1 MISKLLTAPVSASH
15 ARHDHLQKVAVHL
28 GLVQETLLVPLWARA
43 MECLEDSP
51 ILEDQ
56 KSRHIME
63 ALDYDFS
70 ILNKATASQVGCCV
84 RGNLC
89 DSCVR
94 GFLNKH
100 PDGTVIELGCGL
112 NSRFERVDNGHVNW
126 IDIDL
131 PDTMQLRRRFFDS
144 HKRVTG
150 LALDLRDHDWI
161 DALPTTSG
169 PVFVVSEGVLVY
181 LDTSTVK
188 RIFAALSERFSG
200 CQIVFD
206 TMTKLVKN
214 NQKSHDAMRFFPAP
228 FNWIVKKPHDVEA
241 WSDQY
246 KITKS
251 ENFFDMLFT
260 QRPRLP
266 FAMRTLGPIAGRLLP
281 FLRNSYH
288 INRMK
293 MG

>member
-1 MISKLLTAPVSASH
+1 MISKLLSAPVSASH
-15 ARHDHLQKVAVHL
+15 TRHGHLQKVAVHL

-43 MECLEDSP
+43 MECLEDYP
-51 ILEDQ
+51 ILQDH
-56 KSRHIME
+56 KSRQIME

-84 RGNLC
+84 RGKLC
-89 DSCVR
+89 DNWVSE
-94 GFLNKH
+94 FLNKH
-100 PDGTVIELGCGL
+100 PDGTVVELGCGL

-150 LALDLRDHDWI
+150 LALDLRSDDWI
-161 DALPTTSG
+161 GALPVIDG
-169 PVFVVSEGVLVY
+169 PIFFVSEGVLVY
-181 LDTSTVK
+181 LDTSIVK
-188 RIFAALSERFSG
+188 RIFAALSEKFSG

-214 NQKSHDAMRFFPAP
+214 HQKSHDAMRFFPAP
-228 FNWIVKKPHDVEA
+228 FNWIVTKPQDVEA
-241 WSDQY
+241 WNNQY
-246 KITKS
+246 RIVDS

-260 QRPRLP
+260 QRSRLP
-266 FAMRTLGPIAGRLLP
+266 FTIRTFGPIAGKLLP

-293 MG
+293 LG